1 MAFDTHLDTSFLN
14 CKGSVFSEKPYFCKK
29 FENRM
34 QHQFYSLREVA
45 EIVDGQIVGKSPEM
59 EVSDLLIDSR
69 QLVSADKALFFAIVS
84 ARNNGHRYI
93 KELYEKGVKAFV
105 VKTMPENTCP
115 EANFILVDDTLK
127 ALQTLAAHHRQQ
139 FGILVIGITG
149 SNGKTIVKE
158 WLFQMLS
165 PDFNIVRSPKSYN
178 SQVGV
183 PLSVWQMNESH
194 ELALFEA
201 GISEPEE
208 MAPLQKIIAPTIGVF
223 TNIGQAHDEN
233 FISRVQKA
241 GEKLNLFTK
250 AASLVYCMDY
260 PDIQHVIIRSGL
272 SEKVKLFTWS
282 RKFQEADL
290 FVDSI
295 TKDEKT
301 AKISCLYQDNHLSFQ
316 IPFADKASVENAIH
330 CIAVC
335 LLMKYEPNQIAERLL
350 NLTSV
355 AMRLE
360 IKAGVNNCTII
371 NDYYNSDINSLSIAL
386 DVMRHQRQHKRHV
399 VILSDILQSGRNELE
414 LYAEIAQLLKNKEV
428 DMLIGIGEAISRQA
442 NKFDMESY
450 FYPNVADFLAHFPF
464 SKFNNQTILLKGAR
478 AFDFEQFGMELHEKA
493 HETVLEIIF
502 NNLVSNLKHFQAK
515 IKPETKLMVMVKAF
529 GYGSGNLEVSNVLQ
543 FHNVD
548 YLTVAF
554 ADEGVELRRAGINL
568 PIMVM
573 SPEVNSYDNIIKY
586 HLEPE
591 VFSFRNLSFIEK
603 AVANMALPEAHPI
616 NVHIKLDTGM
626 HRLGFAQSELPELI
640 QRIKAN
646 PMLHVKSVF
655 SHLATADNPSED
667 DFTLSQIH
675 NFEVGSQMIVEAF
688 PHKVLRHILNT
699 AGISRFPQYQFDMV
713 RLGIGLYGVPTCKAD
728 MDALLPVVSLKT
740 TINQIKQ
747 IPAGDSI
754 GYNRHGRAEKNMRIG
769 IVPIG
774 YADGLS
780 RLLGNGN
787 GKFYVNGHQVP
798 VVGDIC
804 MDMCMLDL
812 SQVEAVE
819 GDTVVIFDA
828 EHDINDIAK
837 ACQTIPYEIMTRV
850 SQRVKRV
857 YYQE

>member
-1 MAFDTHLDTSFLN
+1 
-14 CKGSVFSEKPYFCKK
+14 
-29 FENRM
+29 M
-34 QHQFYSLREVA
+34 QHQFYSLQEVS
-45 EIVDGQIVGKSPEM
+45 EIVNGKLVGEALDRN
-59 EVSDLLIDSR
+59 VSDLLIDSR
-69 QLVSADKALFFAIVS
+69 HLVDPHQALFFALKS
-84 ARNNGHRYI
+84 NRNDGHRYI
-93 KELYEKGVKAFV
+93 EDLYEKGVRAFMVSHLPESTFPDAAFV
-105 VKTMPENTCP
+105 VVP
-115 EANFILVDDTLK
+115 DTLK
-127 ALQTLAAHHRQQ
+127 ALQALAAHHRLQ
-139 FGILVIGITG
+139 FDIPVIGITG

-158 WLFQMLS
+158 WLYQMLS
-165 PDFNIVRSPKSYN
+165 PDYNIVRSPKSYN

-183 PLSVWQMNESH
+183 PLSVWQMNQTNT
-194 ELALFEA
+194 LGIFEA
-201 GISEPEE
+201 GISEPDE
-208 MAPLQKIIAPTIGVF
+208 MMSLQDIIRPTIGVF

-233 FISRVQKA
+233 FINRVQKA

-250 AASLVYCMDY
+250 TEQLVYCMDY
-260 PDIQHVIIRSGL
+260 SDIQQVVIRSGMA
-272 SEKVKLFTWS
+272 SKVKLFTWS
-282 RKFQEADL
+282 RKFTEADL
-290 FVDSI
+290 YVSEI
-295 TKDEKT
+295 TKSEKT
-301 AKISCLYQDNHLSFQ
+301 ATIACTYHGENLSFL

-330 CIAVC
+330 CIAVG
-335 LLMKYEPNQIAERLL
+335 LLLQMKPDVIAERLKSL
-350 NLTSV
+350 ISI

-371 NDYYNSDINSLSIAL
+371 NDYYNSDINSLAIAL
-386 DVMRHQRQHKRHV
+386 DVMRHQHQHRHHT
-399 VILSDILQSGRNELE
+399 VILSDILQSGRNEVD
-414 LYAEIAQLLKNKEV
+414 LYTEIAQLLKNKGV
-428 DMLIGIGEAISRQA
+428 DTLIGIGEALSRQS
-442 NKFDMESY
+442 NKFEMETY
-450 FYPNVADFLAHFPF
+450 FYKNVPDFLAQFPF

-478 AFDFEQFGMELHEKA
+478 AFEFEQIGMELQEKA
-493 HETVLEIIF
+493 HETVLEINF
-502 NNLVSNLKHFQAK
+502 NHLESNLNHFRSK

-529 GYGSGNLEVSNVLQ
+529 GYGSGNLEVSNILQ

-603 AVANMALPEAHPI
+603 AIENLALPEAHPLT
-616 NVHIKLDTGM
+616 VHIKLDTGM
-626 HRLGFAQSELPELI
+626 HRLGFSKDELPELI
-640 QRIKAN
+640 RHIQSN
-646 PMLHVKSVF
+646 PMLNVKSVF
-655 SHLATADNPSED
+655 SHLATADNPAED
-667 DFTLSQIH
+667 AFTLSQIH
-675 NFEVGSQMIVEAF
+675 SFEEGSQMIVESF
-688 PHKVLRHILNT
+688 PHVLRHILNT

-713 RLGIGLYGVPTCKAD
+713 RLGIGLYGVPTCEAD
-728 MDALLPVVSLKT
+728 KGLLQPVVSLKT
-740 TINQIKQ
+740 TINQIKN

-754 GYNRHGRAEKNMRIG
+754 GYNRHGHADHDMRIG

-787 GKFYVNGHQVP
+787 GTFYVHDTP
-798 VVGDIC
+798 VKIVGDVC

-812 SQVEAVE
+812 THVDAKE

>member
-1 MAFDTHLDTSFLN
+1 
-14 CKGSVFSEKPYFCKK
+14 
-29 FENRM
+29 M
-34 QHQFYSLREVA
+34 QHQFYSLSKVA
-45 EIVDGQIVGKSPEM
+45 EVVNGQLKGNASERKVC
-59 EVSDLLIDSR
+59 DLLIDSR
-69 QLVSADKALFFAIVS
+69 HLMDPGQALFFALQS
-84 ARNNGHRYI
+84 NRNDGHKYI
-93 KELYEKGVKAFV
+93 GELYDKGVRAFV
-105 VKTMPENTCP
+105 VRRQPDFDCP
-115 EANFILVDDTLK
+115 GATFIVVDDTLK
-127 ALQTLAAHHRQQ
+127 ALQTLAAYHRQQ
-139 FGILVIGITG
+139 FDIPVIGVTG

-158 WLFQMLS
+158 WLFQMLGT
-165 PDFNIVRSPKSYN
+165 DFNIVRSPKSYN

-183 PLSVWQMNESH
+183 PLSVWQMNENN
-194 ELALFEA
+194 ELAIFEA
-201 GISEPEE
+201 GISEPDE
-208 MAPLQKIIAPTIGVF
+208 MMALQDIIRPTIGVF

-233 FISRVQKA
+233 FINRDQKA

-250 AASLVYCMDY
+250 VEHLVYCMDY
-260 PDIQHVIIRSGL
+260 AEIQQVIMRTGMATKI
-272 SEKVKLFTWS
+272 KLFIWS
-282 RKFQEADL
+282 RKFVDADL
-290 FVDSI
+290 FVSQV
-295 TKDEKT
+295 TKNEKT
-301 AKISCLYQDNHLSFQ
+301 STITCKYQDNDLSFV
-316 IPFADKASVENAIH
+316 IPFADDASIENAIH

-335 LLMKYEPNQIAERLL
+335 LLMRFAPAHIAERLMT
-350 NLTSV
+350 LTSV

-371 NDYYNSDINSLSIAL
+371 NDYYNSDVNSLSIAL
-386 DVMRHQRQHKRHV
+386 DVMSQQHQHKHRV
-399 VILSDILQSGRNELE
+399 VILSDILQSGRSEID
-414 LYAEIAQLLKNKEV
+414 LYTEIGQMLKNKQV
-428 DMLIGIGEAISRQA
+428 DLLIGIGEAISRQS
-442 NKFDMESY
+442 NKFEMEAY
-450 FYPNVADFLAHFPF
+450 FYKNVPDFLAQFPF

-478 AFDFEQFGMELHEKA
+478 AFEFEQIGMELQEKA
-493 HETVLEIIF
+493 HETVLEINF
-502 NNLVSNLKHFQAK
+502 NHLVSNLNHFRSK

-591 VFSFRNLSFIEK
+591 VFSFRNLDCIER
-603 AVANMALPEAHPI
+603 AIENLALPEAHPL

-626 HRLGFAQSELPELI
+626 HRLGFAKDELPELI
-640 QRIKAN
+640 RRVKAN
-646 PMLHVKSVF
+646 PMLNVKSVF
-655 SHLATADNPSED
+655 SHLATADNPAED
-667 DFTLSQIH
+667 EFTLNQIH
-675 NFEVGSQMIVEAF
+675 NFEEGCQMIVEAF
-688 PHKVLRHILNT
+688 PQVIRHILNT

-713 RLGIGLYGVPTCKAD
+713 RLGIGLYGVPTCEEDKGQ
-728 MDALLPVVSLKT
+728 LETVVSWKT
-740 TINQIKQ
+740 TINQIKH

-754 GYNRHGRAEKNMRIG
+754 GYNRHGRAEKDMRIG

-787 GKFYVNGHQVP
+787 GTFYVNDKP
-798 VVGDIC
+798 VKIVGDIC

-812 SQVEAVE
+812 TEVEAAE

>member
-1 MAFDTHLDTSFLN
+1 
-14 CKGSVFSEKPYFCKK
+14 
-29 FENRM
+29 M
-34 QHQFYSLREVA
+34 QHQFYSLAQVS
-45 EIVDGQIVGKSPEM
+45 EIVGGQLVGKGADRSIC
-59 EVSDLLIDSR
+59 DLLIDSR
-69 QLVSADKALFFAIVS
+69 QLISADSALFFALVS
-84 ARNNGHRYI
+84 SRNDGHKYI
-93 KELYEKGVKAFV
+93 KGLYEKGVRAFV
-105 VKTMPENTCP
+105 VNRCPEEAMPEAT
-115 EANFILVDDTLK
+115 FIVVNNTLK
-127 ALQTLAAHHRQQ
+127 SLQALASFHRLQ
-139 FGILVIGITG
+139 FGIPVVGITG

-158 WLFQMLS
+158 WLAQLLG
-165 PDFNIVRSPKSYN
+165 PEYNIVRSPKSYN

-183 PLSVWQMNESH
+183 PLSVWQMNGQNQ
-194 ELALFEA
+194 LAIFEA

-208 MAPLQKIIAPTIGVF
+208 MMPLQDVIRPTIGVF

-250 AASLVYCMDY
+250 AERMVYCMDY
-260 PDIQHVIIRSGL
+260 PEIQQVVIKSGL
-272 SEKVKLFTWS
+272 PQKVNLFTWS
-282 RKFQEADL
+282 RKFTEADL
-290 FVDSI
+290 FVESV
-295 TKDEKT
+295 TKGENS
-301 AKISCLYQDNHLSFQ
+301 AVIACQYQGSRLEFT
-316 IPFADKASVENAIH
+316 IPFADDASIENALH
-330 CIAVC
+330 CYAVG
-335 LLMKYEPNQIAERLL
+335 LLMGMQHETLAERLSRL
-350 NLTSV
+350 NSV

-360 IKAGVNNCTII
+360 IKAGMNNCTII
-371 NDYYNSDINSLSIAL
+371 NDYYNSDVNSLAIAL
-386 DVMRHQRQHKRHV
+386 DVMNQQRQHKVHSV
-399 VILSDILQSGRNELE
+399 VMSDILQSGRNEYE
-414 LYAEIAQLLKNKEV
+414 FYGEIAQLLENKNV
-428 DMLIGIGEAISRQA
+428 DMLVGIGEAISRQA
-442 NKFDMESY
+442 KQFPMESY
-450 FYPNVADFLAHFPF
+450 FFPTVNDFILHFPF

-478 AFDFEQFGMELHEKA
+478 AFEFEQIGMELQEKA
-493 HETVLEIIF
+493 HETVLEINF
-502 NNLVSNLKHFQAK
+502 NHLVGNLNYFRAK

-591 VFSFRNLSFIEK
+591 VFSFRNLELIEK
-603 AVANMALPEAHPI
+603 AMENLALPEAHPL
-616 NVHIKLDTGM
+616 NVHVKLDTGM
-626 HRLGFAQSELPELI
+626 HRLGFSLDEIPELI
-640 QRIKAN
+640 RRIQAN
-646 PMLHVKSVF
+646 PMLQVRSVF
-655 SHLATADNPSED
+655 SHLATADNPAED
-667 DFTLSQIH
+667 TFTMSQIH
-675 NFEVGSQMIVEAF
+675 CFEEGSAMIRAAF
-688 PHKVLRHILNT
+688 PQVIRHILNT

-713 RLGIGLYGVPTCKAD
+713 RLGIGLYGVSTCQAD
-728 MDALLPVVSLKT
+728 KGLLQPVVSLKT
-740 TINQIKQ
+740 TINQIKR

-754 GYNRHGRAEKNMRIG
+754 GYNRHGHAERDMRIG

-787 GKFYVNGHQVP
+787 GKFYVNGRQVP

-812 SQVEAVE
+812 TDVDASE

-828 EHDINDIAK
+828 EHDINDIAQ

>member
-1 MAFDTHLDTSFLN
+1 
-14 CKGSVFSEKPYFCKK
+14 
-29 FENRM
+29 M
-34 QHQFYSLREVA
+34 QHQHYSMQHIA
-45 EIVDGQIVGKSPEM
+45 EIVDGQLFGANSERQI
-59 EVSDLLIDSR
+59 SDLLIDSR
-69 QLVSADKALFFAIVS
+69 QLIVAEQALFFAIVS
-84 ARNNGHRYI
+84 ARNDGHKYV
-93 KELYEKGVKAFV
+93 KELYGKGVRAFV
-105 VKTMPENTCP
+105 VAHLPETPCP
-115 EANFILVDDTLK
+115 EAVFIVVNDTLK
-127 ALQTLAAHHRQQ
+127 ALQALAAHHRQQ
-139 FGILVIGITG
+139 FDIPVIGITG

-183 PLSVWQMNESH
+183 PLSVWQMHASH
-194 ELALFEA
+194 NLALFEA
-201 GISEPEE
+201 GISQVDE
-208 MAPLQKIIAPTIGVF
+208 MAALQKVIAPTIGVF
-223 TNIGQAHDEN
+223 TNIGQAHEEN
-233 FISRVQKA
+233 FINHAQKA

-250 AASLVYCMDY
+250 ADVLVYCMDY
-260 PDIQHVIIRSGL
+260 SDIQNVVIRSGIV
-272 SEKVKLFTWS
+272 EKVKLFKWS
-282 RKFQEADL
+282 RKFEEADL
-290 FVDSI
+290 FVKKVSKEGNTATI
-295 TKDEKT
+295 ECIYQSEKQE
-301 AKISCLYQDNHLSFQ
+301 YVVH
-316 IPFADKASVENAIH
+316 FADHASVENAIH

-335 LLMKYEPNQIAERLL
+335 LLMNYAPECIAERLL
-350 NLTSV
+350 TLTSV

-360 IKAGVNNCTII
+360 IKAGMNNCTLI
-371 NDYYNSDINSLSIAL
+371 NDYYNSDVNSLSIAL
-386 DVMRHQRQHKRHV
+386 DVMRHQHQHEHNV
-399 VILSDILQSGRNELE
+399 VILSDILQSGRNEID
-414 LYAEIAQLLKNKEV
+414 LYADIAQLLKNKGVEMV
-428 DMLIGIGEAISRQA
+428 IGIGEAISRQA
-442 NKFDMESY
+442 NKFEMKGH
-450 FYPNVADFLAHFPF
+450 FFPTVAAFLAHFPF

-478 AFDFEQFGMELHEKA
+478 AFEFEQIGMELQEKA
-493 HETVLEIIF
+493 HETVLEINF
-502 NNLVSNLKHFQAK
+502 NHLVSNLNHYRSK
-515 IKPETKLMVMVKAF
+515 IKPDTKLMVMVKAF

-573 SPEVNSYDNIIKY
+573 SPEANSYDNIIKY

-591 VFSFRNLSFIEK
+591 VFSFRNLECIEK
-603 AVANMALPEAHPI
+603 AIANLALPEAHPV

-626 HRLGFAQSELPELI
+626 HRLGFAYDELPELI
-640 QRIKAN
+640 NRIKAN

-655 SHLATADNPSED
+655 SHLATADNPAED
-667 DFTLSQIH
+667 AFTMSQIRS
-675 NFEVGSQMIVEAF
+675 FEEGSQLIVEAF

-699 AGISRFPQYQFDMV
+699 AGITRFPQYQFDMV
-713 RLGIGLYGVPTCKAD
+713 RLGIGLYGVPTSEAD
-728 MDALLPVVSLKT
+728 KGALQPVVSLKT
-740 TINQIKQ
+740 TINQIKR

-754 GYNRHGRAEKNMRIG
+754 GYNRRGRAENDMRIG

-787 GKFYVNGHQVP
+787 GKFYVNGQQAP

-812 SQVEAVE
+812 THVEASE

-828 EHDINDIAK
+828 EHDIADIAK
-837 ACQTIPYEIMTRV
+837 ACQTIPYEILTRV

>member
-1 MAFDTHLDTSFLN
+1 
-14 CKGSVFSEKPYFCKK
+14 
-29 FENRM
+29 M
-34 QHQFYSLREVA
+34 QHQFYSLQEVS
-45 EIVDGQIVGKSPEM
+45 EIVNGKLVGEANLK
-59 EVSDLLIDSR
+59 VSDLLIDSR
-69 QLVSADKALFFAIVS
+69 HLMDPSQALFFALKS
-84 ARNNGHRYI
+84 NRNDGHRYI
-93 KELYEKGVKAFV
+93 DELYEKGVRAFV
-105 VKTMPENTCP
+105 VSHLPENAYLDAVFVVVP
-115 EANFILVDDTLK
+115 DTLK
-127 ALQTLAAHHRQQ
+127 ALQMLAAHHRRQ
-139 FGILVIGITG
+139 FDIPVIGITG

-158 WLFQMLS
+158 WLYQMLS
-165 PDFNIVRSPKSYN
+165 PEYNIVRSPKSYN

-183 PLSVWQMNESH
+183 PLSVWQMNPTNT
-194 ELALFEA
+194 LGIFEA

-208 MAPLQKIIAPTIGVF
+208 MMNLQDIIRPTIGVF

-233 FISRVQKA
+233 FINRVQKA

-250 AASLVYCMDY
+250 AERLVYCMDY
-260 PDIQHVIIRSGL
+260 SDIQQVVLRSGMA
-272 SEKVKLFTWS
+272 SKVKLFTWS
-282 RKFQEADL
+282 RKFMEADL
-290 FVDSI
+290 FVSEI
-295 TKDEKT
+295 TKSEKT
-301 AKISCLYQDNHLSFQ
+301 ATVACTYHGENLSFT

-330 CIAVC
+330 CIAVG
-335 LLMKYEPNQIAERLL
+335 LIMQMKPEVIAERLKSL
-350 NLTSV
+350 VSI

-371 NDYYNSDINSLSIAL
+371 NDYYNSDINSLAIAL
-386 DVMRHQRQHKRHV
+386 DVMRHQHQHRHHT
-399 VILSDILQSGRNELE
+399 VILSDILQSGRNEMD
-414 LYAEIAQLLKNKEV
+414 LYTEIAQLLKNKGV
-428 DMLIGIGEAISRQA
+428 DRLIGIGEALMRQS
-442 NKFDMESY
+442 NQFEMETY
-450 FYPNVADFLAHFPF
+450 FYRNVPDFLAQFPF

-478 AFDFEQFGMELHEKA
+478 AFEFEQIGMELQEKA
-493 HETVLEIIF
+493 HETVLEINF
-502 NNLVSNLKHFQAK
+502 NHLVSNLNYFRSK

-529 GYGSGNLEVSNVLQ
+529 GYGSGNLEVSNILQ

-591 VFSFRNLSFIEK
+591 VFSFRNLSFIER
-603 AVANMALPEAHPI
+603 AMENLALPEAHPL

-626 HRLGFAQSELPELI
+626 HRLGFSKDELPELI
-640 QRIKAN
+640 RRIQAN
-646 PMLHVKSVF
+646 PILNVKSVF
-655 SHLATADNPSED
+655 SHLATADNPAED
-667 DFTLSQIH
+667 AFTLSQIH
-675 NFEVGSQMIVEAF
+675 NFEEGSQMIVEAF
-688 PHKVLRHILNT
+688 PHVIRHILNT

-713 RLGIGLYGVPTCKAD
+713 RLGIGLYGVSTCEAD
-728 MDALLPVVSLKT
+728 KGMLQPVVSLKT
-740 TINQIKQ
+740 TINQIKH

-754 GYNRHGRAEKNMRIG
+754 GYNRHGHAEHDMRIG

-787 GKFYVNGHQVP
+787 GTFYVHDKP
-798 VVGDIC
+798 VKIVGDIC

-812 SQVEAVE
+812 TDVEAVE

>member
-1 MAFDTHLDTSFLN
+1 
-14 CKGSVFSEKPYFCKK
+14 
-29 FENRM
+29 M
-34 QHQFYSLREVA
+34 QHQFYSLQKVA
-45 EIVDGQIVGKSPEM
+45 EVVNGKLEGIASERK
-59 EVSDLLIDSR
+59 VCDLLIDSR
-69 QLVSADKALFFAIVS
+69 HLMDPAQTLFFALTS
-84 ARNNGHRYI
+84 NRNDGHKYI
-93 KELYEKGVKAFV
+93 EDLYEKGVRAFV
-105 VKTMPENTCP
+105 VNRIPDTEC
-115 EANFILVDDTLK
+115 AGAVFIVVNDTLK
-127 ALQTLAAHHRQQ
+127 ALQALASYHRQQ
-139 FGILVIGITG
+139 FDIPVIGVTG

-158 WLFQMLS
+158 WLYQMLS

-183 PLSVWQMNESH
+183 PLSVWQMNDNN
-194 ELALFEA
+194 ELGIFEA
-201 GISEPEE
+201 GVSEPDE
-208 MAPLQKIIAPTIGVF
+208 MMALQDIIRPTIGVF

-233 FISRVQKA
+233 FISRTQKA

-250 AASLVYCMDY
+250 AEQLVYCMDY
-260 PDIQHVIIRSGL
+260 SEIQQVVIRSGL
-272 SEKVKLFTWS
+272 SSKVKLFTWS
-282 RKFQEADL
+282 RKFEEADL
-290 FVDSI
+290 FIKQV
-295 TKDEKT
+295 TKNEKT
-301 AKISCLYQDNHLSFQ
+301 STIICRYLGEDLSFV
-316 IPFADKASVENAIH
+316 IPFGDDASVENAIH
-330 CIAVC
+330 CIVVS
-335 LLMKYEPNQIAERLL
+335 LLLKLSPAHITERLL
-350 NLTSV
+350 ALTSV

-386 DVMRHQRQHKRHV
+386 DVMKQQHQHKRNV
-399 VILSDILQSGRNELE
+399 VILSDILQSGRSELD
-414 LYAEIAQLLKNKEV
+414 LYAEIAQLLKNKNV
-428 DMLIGIGEAISRQA
+428 DMLIGIGECISRQS
-442 NKFDMESY
+442 NKFEMESY
-450 FYPNVADFLAHFPF
+450 FYKNVPDFLAQFPF

-478 AFDFEQFGMELHEKA
+478 AFEFEQIGMELQEKA
-493 HETVLEIIF
+493 HETVLEINF
-502 NNLVSNLKHFQAK
+502 NHLVNNLNQFRSK

-529 GYGSGNLEVSNVLQ
+529 GYGSGNLEVSNILQ

-603 AVANMALPEAHPI
+603 AIENIALPEAHPL

-626 HRLGFAQSELPELI
+626 HRLGFSNEELPELI
-640 QRIKAN
+640 SRIKAN

-655 SHLATADNPSED
+655 SHLATADNPAED
-667 DFTLSQIH
+667 EFTLSQIH
-675 NFEVGSQMIVEAF
+675 NFEEGSRMIVEAF
-688 PHKVLRHILNT
+688 PHALRHILNT
-699 AGISRFPQYQFDMV
+699 AGISRFPKYQFDMV
-713 RLGIGLYGVPTCKAD
+713 RLGIGLYGVPTCEAD
-728 MDALLPVVSLKT
+728 KGVLEAVVSLKT
-740 TINQIKQ
+740 TINQIKH

-754 GYNRHGRAEKNMRIG
+754 GYNRHGRAEHDMRIG

-787 GKFYVNGHQVP
+787 GIFYVHDKP
-798 VVGDIC
+798 VKIVGDIC

-812 SQVEAVE
+812 TDVEAAE
-819 GDTVVIFDA
+819 GDTVVIFDG
-828 EHDINDIAK
+828 EHDINAIAK

>member
-1 MAFDTHLDTSFLN
+1 
-14 CKGSVFSEKPYFCKK
+14 
-29 FENRM
+29 M
-34 QHQFYSLREVA
+34 QHQFYSLKQVA
-45 EIVDGQIVGKSPEM
+45 EIVGGRLVGAPSKQQ
-59 EVSDLLIDSR
+59 VCDLLIDSR
-69 QLVSADKALFFAIVS
+69 HLMDPRQALFFALTS
-84 ARNNGHRYI
+84 ARNDGHKYI
-93 KELYEKGVKAFV
+93 GELYDKGVRAFV
-105 VKTMPENTCP
+105 VNQLPENACP
-115 EANFILVDDTLK
+115 EATFIVVPNTLK
-127 ALQTLAAHHRQQ
+127 ALQTLASSHRQQ
-139 FGILVIGITG
+139 FTFPVIGITG

-158 WLFQMLS
+158 WLFQMLG

-183 PLSVWQMNESH
+183 PLSVWQMNDNNEM
-194 ELALFEA
+194 AIFEA
-201 GISEPEE
+201 GISEPDE
-208 MAPLQKIIAPTIGVF
+208 MMALQDIIRPTIGVF
-223 TNIGQAHDEN
+223 TNIGQAHEEN
-233 FISRVQKA
+233 FINPAQKA

-250 AASLVYCMDY
+250 AEKLVYCMDY
-260 PDIQHVIIRSGL
+260 SEIQQVIIRSNL
-272 SEKVKLFTWS
+272 AEKVKLFTWS
-282 RKFQEADL
+282 RKFEEADL
-290 FVDSI
+290 FVKQV
-295 TKDEKT
+295 TKNEKT
-301 AKISCLYQDNHLSFQ
+301 TTIDCVYQGKELSFV
-316 IPFADKASVENAIH
+316 IPFSDDASVENALH
-330 CIAVC
+330 CVAVG
-335 LLMKYEPNQIAERLL
+335 LLLKMDPATIAERLKGL
-350 NLTSV
+350 SSI

-371 NDYYNSDINSLSIAL
+371 NDYYNSDVNSLAIAL
-386 DVMRHQRQHKRHV
+386 DVMNQQHQHRHHA
-399 VILSDILQSGRNELE
+399 VILSDILQSGRNEMD
-414 LYAEIAQLLKNKEV
+414 LYTEIGQMLKNKNV

-442 NKFDMESY
+442 NKFEMESY
-450 FYPNVADFLAHFPF
+450 FYKNVPDFLAQFPF

-478 AFDFEQFGMELHEKA
+478 AFEFEQIGMELQEKA
-493 HETVLEIIF
+493 HETVLEINF
-502 NNLVSNLKHFQAK
+502 NHLVSNLNHFRSK
-515 IKPETKLMVMVKAF
+515 IKPKTKLMVMVKAF

-591 VFSFRNLSFIEK
+591 VFSFRNLEMIEK
-603 AVANMALPEAHPI
+603 AMQNLALPEAHPL

-626 HRLGFAQSELPELI
+626 HRLGFSNEELPELI
-640 QRIKAN
+640 RRIQVN
-646 PMLHVKSVF
+646 PMLNVRSVF
-655 SHLATADNPSED
+655 SHLATADNPAED
-667 DFTLSQIH
+667 EFTLSQIR
-675 NFEVGSQMIVEAF
+675 NFETGSKMIVEAF
-688 PHKVLRHILNT
+688 PHALRHILNS

-713 RLGIGLYGVPTCKAD
+713 RLGIGLYGVPTCEVDK
-728 MDALLPVVSLKT
+728 DALLPVVSLKT
-740 TINQIKQ
+740 TINQIKP
-747 IPAGDSI
+747 IPKGDSI
-754 GYNRHGRAEKNMRIG
+754 GYNRHGRAERDMLLG

-787 GKFYVNGHQVP
+787 GTFYVHGRPVK

-812 SQVEAVE
+812 TDVEAAE

-828 EHDINDIAK
+828 EHDIADIAK

>member
-1 MAFDTHLDTSFLN
+1 
-14 CKGSVFSEKPYFCKK
+14 
-29 FENRM
+29 M
-34 QHQFYSLREVA
+34 QHQSYSLQKVA
-45 EIVDGQIVGKSPEM
+45 EVVNGQLQGGAPERK
-59 EVSDLLIDSR
+59 VCDLLIDSR
-69 QLVSADKALFFAIVS
+69 HLMDPAQALFFALKS
-84 ARNNGHRYI
+84 SRNDGHRYI
-93 KELYEKGVKAFV
+93 ADLYDKGVRAFV
-105 VKTMPENTCP
+105 VSHKP
-115 EANFILVDDTLK
+115 EADYPGAVFIVVSDTLK
-127 ALQTLAAHHRQQ
+127 ALQALAAYHRRQ
-139 FGILVIGITG
+139 FDIPVIGITG

-158 WLFQMLS
+158 WLYQIFS
-165 PDFNIVRSPKSYN
+165 PDYSIVRSPKSYN

-183 PLSVWQMNESH
+183 PLSVWQMSANYD
-194 ELALFEA
+194 LAIFEA
-201 GISEPEE
+201 GISEPDE
-208 MAPLQKIIAPTIGVF
+208 MMALQDIIRPNIGVF

-233 FISRVQKA
+233 FINRAQKA

-250 AASLVYCMDY
+250 AEQLVYCMDY
-260 PDIQHVIIRSGL
+260 SEIQQVVIRSGM
-272 SEKVKLFTWS
+272 SSKVKLFTWS
-282 RKFQEADL
+282 RKFDEADL
-290 FVDSI
+290 FV
-295 TKDEKT
+295 KQVNKRGKT
-301 AKISCLYQDNHLSFQ
+301 ATIECVYQGNTMEFV
-316 IPFADKASVENAIH
+316 IPFGDDASVENAVH
-330 CIAVC
+330 CVAVG
-335 LLMKYEPNQIAERLL
+335 LLMGLQPATLAERLKTL
-350 NLTSV
+350 ASI

-371 NDYYNSDINSLSIAL
+371 NDYYNSDVNSLAIAL
-386 DVMRHQRQHKRHV
+386 DVMKQQHQHRQRT
-399 VILSDILQSGRNELE
+399 VILSDILQSGRNEID
-414 LYAEIAQLLKNKEV
+414 LYTEIGQLLKNKKV

-442 NKFDMESY
+442 NKFDMETY
-450 FYPNVADFLAHFPF
+450 FYKNVPDFLAQFPF

-478 AFDFEQFGMELHEKA
+478 AFEFEQIGMELQEKA
-493 HETVLEIIF
+493 HETVLEINF
-502 NNLVSNLKHFQAK
+502 NHLVNNLNHFRSK

-591 VFSFRNLSFIEK
+591 VFSFRNLDFIEK
-603 AVANMALPEAHPI
+603 AIDNLALPEAHPL

-626 HRLGFAQSELPELI
+626 HRLGFSKDELPELI
-640 QRIKAN
+640 RRIQAN

-655 SHLATADNPSED
+655 SHLATADNPAED
-667 DFTLSQIH
+667 ELSQIH
-675 NFEVGSQMIVEAF
+675 NFEEGSKMIVEAS
-688 PHKVLRHILNT
+688 PHVIRHILNT

-713 RLGIGLYGVPTCKAD
+713 RLGIGLYGVPTCEAD
-728 MDALLPVVSLKT
+728 RGVLETVVSLKT
-740 TINQIKQ
+740 TINQIKH

-754 GYNRHGRAEKNMRIG
+754 GYNRHGRAEHDMRIG

-787 GKFYVNGHQVP
+787 GTFYVHNKP
-798 VVGDIC
+798 VKIVGDIC

-812 SQVEAVE
+812 TEVEATE

-828 EHDINDIAK
+828 EHDINDIAR